1 MNKDKKR
8 LFHRFNTPYYYCYFY
23 LLLGGKNMIFS
34 VERQKLLDAV
44 SKLQRVVGAK
54 TSMPVLEGILISA
67 EQGKVTLISYNLEM
81 GMKKEIYAKCDEA
94 GDIVI
99 NARLLADI
107 LRRMNGLQ
115 VEISSD
121 SRLNCHIKC
130 GEATFDI
137 MGMAAEDF
145 PEMPTVGN
153 GKNIIIDGTV
163 ISEMVKGTFFATA
176 QNEGAKPILTGI
188 NVTIN
193 EGIMQFVAIDGYRLA
208 IRKHKVDISDNF
220 SFIISGRAIG
230 EAVKLIDEETEKV
243 QINVGE
249 RLISFNI
256 NGYDFISR
264 LLEGEFVNYQKTIPA
279 EHMQRVVVNTREL
292 INTVERV
299 SLLISES
306 FSTPVRCY
314 FNELNVVF
322 TCATSMGRATET
334 FNTKVEGDS
343 FEIGLNSRYLLEALK
358 AAESEQVQILFNG
371 PNNGVLIEPL
381 EGDDF
386 KYMIMPMRLR

>member
-1 MNKDKKR
+1 
-8 LFHRFNTPYYYCYFY
+8 
-23 LLLGGKNMIFS
+23 MIFS
-34 VERQKLLDAV
+34 CERTKLLDAV
-44 SKLQRVVGAK
+44 SRLQRVVGSK

-115 VEISSD
+115 VEISAD
-121 SRLNCHIKC
+121 SRLNCHIKS

-137 MGMAAEDF
+137 MGMAATDF
-145 PEMPTVGN
+145 PEMPSLPESSAISISG
-153 GKNIIIDGTV
+153 DLL
-163 ISEMVKGTFFATA
+163 SEMVRGTAFAAA
-176 QNEGAKPILTGI
+176 QTEGAKPILTGI
-188 NVTIN
+188 NISISNSV
-193 EGIMQFVAIDGYRLA
+193 MQFVAIDGYRLA
-208 IRKHKVDISDNF
+208 IRKQKVNIDKEMNF
-220 SFIISGRAIG
+220 TVSNKAIG
-230 EAVKLIDEETEKV
+230 EAVKLIDEETENV
-243 QINVGE
+243 DICVGE

-256 NGYDFISR
+256 SGYSFISR
-264 LLEGEFVNYQKTIPA
+264 LLEGDFVNYNKALQT
-279 EHMQRVVVNTREL
+279 EHKQRVVVNTRDL

-322 TCATSMGRATET
+322 TSATTMGRATET
-334 FNTKVEGDS
+334 FNTKLEGES

-358 AAESEQVQILFNG
+358 AADAENVQILFNG
-371 PNNGVLIEPL
+371 PNVGVMILPV
-381 EGDDF
+381 EGDEF
-386 KYMIMPMRLR
+386 KYMIMPMRLK

>member
-1 MNKDKKR
+1 
-8 LFHRFNTPYYYCYFY
+8 
-23 LLLGGKNMIFS
+23 MIFT

-44 SKLQRVVGAK
+44 TRLQRVVGAK

-67 EQGKVTLISYNLEM
+67 EQGSVTLIAYNLEM

-99 NARLLADI
+99 NAKLLSDI

-115 VEISSD
+115 VEISAD
-121 SRLNCHIKC
+121 NRLNCHIKC

-137 MGMAAEDF
+137 MGMASEDF
-145 PEMPTVGN
+145 PEMPSVGS
-153 GKNIIIDGTV
+153 GKRVTIDGKV
-163 ISEMVKGTFFATA
+163 LADMVKGTFFATA
-176 QNEGAKPILTGI
+176 QNEGAKPVLTGI
-188 NVTIN
+188 YVTI
-193 EGIMQFVAIDGYRLA
+193 EDGIMQFVAIDGYRLA
-208 IRKHKVDISDNF
+208 IRKHKVYISD
-220 SFIISGRAIG
+220 SFVFLISGKAIL
-230 EAVKLIDEETEKV
+230 EAVKLIDEETE
-243 QINVGE
+243 NVEISVGD

-264 LLEGEFVNYQKTIPA
+264 LFEGEFVNYQKTIPQV
-279 EHMQRVVVNTREL
+279 HTQRVVVNTREL

-334 FNTKVEGDS
+334 FNTKVEGEN

-358 AAESEQVQILFNG
+358 AAETEQVQILFNG
-371 PNNGVLIEPL
+371 PNNGVIIEPL